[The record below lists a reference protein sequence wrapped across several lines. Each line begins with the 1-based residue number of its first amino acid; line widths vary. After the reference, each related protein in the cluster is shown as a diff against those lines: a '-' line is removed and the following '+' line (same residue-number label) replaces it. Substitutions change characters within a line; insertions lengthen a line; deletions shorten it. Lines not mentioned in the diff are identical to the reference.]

1 MNLNVLIKNNRG
13 TALLTALL
21 VMGVLIAVSLAL
33 SVLILREGSIVK
45 ATLDGGK
52 AYYAAESGIEI
63 ALYKL
68 QNGLPQTI
76 AANFKLG
83 EGTGGRYKL
92 KNTCKAYPCFDEDEY
107 DLGFNGPGVTAV
119 PLTTYYDVLDL
130 NESIM
135 LPLFVVGDADL
146 DGVLEEVP
154 VGDFTVE
161 FYGAFKWEDFRGGLR
176 NDATEDFR
184 FLSSWDVLRWKIF
197 GLNEVNGKTESISD
211 FTAISEMSQKD
222 VQDGPEG
229 LDYIA
234 TATFPSWF
242 GSVDCDEGE
251 GERYSSGEGGIN
263 CSPYGQPATE
273 TLNLGDQEAGV
284 FASVC
289 FNTDAREVYVYSKDG
304 SEVVSVDECYEIK
317 EFLKRKEVKLKYL
330 SLTNLMNPSVFE
342 QDMGSPNYLNEK
354 QRVDKSRIFFRVEL
368 FADGDGTGNETVREF
383 ADITASGESGD
394 SKQSI
399 NVKMQRGSF
408 MPVFHFSLY
417 STYKEG
423 ADGWDKFYKAEES
436 GEL

>member
-1 MNLNVLIKNNRG
+1 MKLSVLIKNRFRFLRKNNQG

-45 ATLDGGK
+45 ATLSGGK

-68 QNGLPQTI
+68 QTGLPQTI
-76 AANFKLG
+76 DADFALG
-83 EGTGGRYKL
+83 EGTGGHYKL
-92 KNTCKAYPCFDEDEY
+92 KNTCKAYPCFDEEEY
-107 DLGFNGPGVTAV
+107 DLNAADAIPV
-119 PLTTYYDVLDL
+119 PLMEYYDVLDL

-135 LPLFVVGDADL
+135 LPLFVVK
-146 DGVLEEVP
+146 DGVEVP

-161 FYGAFKWEDFRGGLR
+161 FYGAFKWEDFTEGLKVGEG
-176 NDATEDFR
+176 DSVK

-197 GLNEVNGKTESISD
+197 GLSEDNGKTESISD
-211 FTAISEMSQKD
+211 FTAISDVGLKD
-222 VQDGPEG
+222 GDQSFA
-229 LDYIA
+229 A
-234 TATFPSWF
+234 TASIPSWF
-242 GSVDCDEGE
+242 GSVDCDEP
-251 GERYSSGEGGIN
+251 GERYTDKITCGSYGQAQGVNGEGV
-263 CSPYGQPATE
+263 
-273 TLNLGDQEAGV
+273 NLEDQEAGV
-284 FASVC
+284 FAGVC
-289 FNTDAREVYVYSKDG
+289 FNTEAREVYIYADDVEGG
-304 SEVVSVDECYEIK
+304 SEVQSVQECYPIK
-317 EFLKRKEVKLKYL
+317 EFLKREKVKLKYL

-342 QDMGSPNYLNEK
+342 QEDIHSPNYLDEK

-368 FADGDGTGNETVREF
+368 FADGEGTGNETVREF
-383 ADITASGESGD
+383 ADITASGQSGD